1 MYFESFIV
9 KRILPNRLQGKKVS
23 KPILR
28 IAVISISLS
37 IVVNLLT
44 LAIVTGFQNEIR
56 EKVIGFSAPLFI
68 QNINNANVYE
78 SDPIR
83 ISKTVEGNARVLNA
97 DCQFDRVA
105 YKPGMLQSAGKNN
118 QPKEVLGLVFKGID
132 ASYHTGFL
140 KKHLVEGKIPAYTQ
154 KDPSSDIVISQ
165 QIKDQLH
172 LTVNDEVTAFFVRNQ
187 PITRKLKV
195 VGIYHTGYEDYDSKM
210 VICDLRLNQNL
221 NDWGLEGQLDL
232 ADSLYLGKPILGF
245 TLNGDKKYLY
255 IDWGNGPQQASAL
268 VINPDMDSVYHA
280 SVLQMGKKGT
290 LEKRGESSLRLHFL
304 RTEPLEE
311 STVSKLALTEDGMH
325 YEYRYPKNSTKMAVY
340 RVDVEPM
347 QGTSSEYISGYEIRV
362 NHWNALEKTKL
373 ALKEKVERIPDEH
386 GQLTKVVSIFDLEQD
401 LFNWLSILDLNVI
414 IIITLMLIIGII
426 NMGSAMLVM
435 IILRSNF
442 IGIMKALGA
451 SNRSIRRIFLL
462 QAAYL
467 IGKGMFYGN
476 LIGLGLYFLQRT
488 THLFA
493 LNPEVYYL
501 DAIPVELTLVHF
513 LLLNLGTFVICLLA
527 LLIPSMVISKMNPIK
542 TIKFD

>member
-1 MYFESFIV
+1 MFFESFIV

-83 ISKTVEGNARVLNA
+83 ISKSLEDRLKSLSA
-97 DCQFDRVA
+97 DCSFDRVA
-105 YKPGMLQSAGKNN
+105 YKPGMLQSSGKNN
-118 QPKEVLGLVFKGID
+118 QPKEVLGLLFKGID
-132 ASYHTGFL
+132 SNYNFKFL
-140 KKHLVEGKIPAYTQ
+140 KAHLVAGKLPLYNKTEA
-154 KDPSSDIVISQ
+154 SNEIVISKR
-165 QIKDQLH
+165 IGEQLH
-172 LTVNDEVTAFFVRNQ
+172 LKLNDEVTAFFVRNQ
-187 PITRKLKV
+187 PINRKLRV
-195 VGIYHTGYEDYDSKM
+195 VGIYHTGYEDYDSKI
-210 VICDLRLNQNL
+210 VICDLHLNQNL

-232 ADSLYLGKPILGF
+232 ADTLYNNQPILGF
-245 TLNGDKKYLY
+245 TLNGQKQDVFY
-255 IDWGNGPQQASAL
+255 DWGNGPQIESASI
-268 VINPDMDSVYHA
+268 INPQHDSIFNIT
-280 SVLQMGKKGT
+280 VLVRGKSGR
-290 LEKRGESSLRLHFL
+290 LEKIGKSSLTLHFL
-304 RTEPLEE
+304 RKENTEDA
-311 STVSKLALTEDGMH
+311 TVSKLALTEDGMQ
-325 YEYRYPKNSTKMAVY
+325 YEFRYPLNQSESRVC
-340 RVDVEPM
+340 RVDIEPLK
-347 QGTSSEYISGYEIRV
+347 GTSREYISGYEIHV
-362 NHWNALEKTKL
+362 KHWNALDKTKAL
-373 ALKEKVERIPDEH
+373 LKENTERLPDEH

-401 LFNWLSILDLNVI
+401 LFNWLSILDINVI

-442 IGIMKALGA
+442 IGIMKAMGA
-451 SNRSIRRIFLL
+451 QQRSIRRIFLM

-467 IGKGMFYGN
+467 IGKGMLYGN
-476 LIGLGLYFLQRT
+476 GIGLSLYFLQKT
-488 THLFA
+488 THIFS

-501 DAIPVELTLVHF
+501 DAIPVELTLTHF
-513 LLLNLGTFVICLLA
+513 ALLNFGTFTICILA
-527 LLIPSMVISKMNPIK
+527 LLVPSMVISRMNPIK